1 MKSLWIKNKI
11 ENHFPEVH
19 HFISNKFKSNRM
31 GLKSYYNWCK
41 ERDIQAENQQTLQRA
56 LEVVRLFEDGMPL
69 EEAIKEAWKKF
80 PILMR

>member
-1 MKSLWIKNKI
+1 
-11 ENHFPEVH
+11 
-19 HFISNKFKSNRM
+19 M